1 VDALSDLEL
10 LRAIIETQQ
19 LVNAEIGDV
28 HRVLQV
34 VTERSQA
41 LTGATGAVVELV
53 EGGNMVFRAA
63 SGSAARLLGTR
74 LEVATSLSGR
84 CLLEARPLRC
94 DDSETDPR
102 VDSEV
107 YRQVGVRSSIL
118 VPLLLPDDEC
128 VGVLTVLASEPYH
141 FGADAIE
148 LLDAMADI
156 VATSL
161 HHARESAERDEVG
174 LRDSLTGLANRRLLL
189 DRVAVALART
199 SRSALPISVFFV
211 NLDGFGVVND
221 NLGHDAGDQVL
232 RSVARSLAATVRPA
246 DTVARLGSDEFV
258 VVCEGVDAAHV
269 DELTERLRWS
279 VASAGHGQLPVTA
292 SVGVARSYPDESAEA
307 VLARADEDMFLTKR
321 AKVRSI
327 AS

>member
-1 VDALSDLEL
+1 VDAFSDLEL
-10 LRAIIETQQ
+10 LRAVIETQQ
-19 LVNAEIGDV
+19 LVNNELGDV
-28 HRVLQV
+28 DRVLQI
-34 VTERSQA
+34 VTERSQE

-53 EGGNMVFRAA
+53 EGGDMVYRAV
-63 SGSAARLLGTR
+63 SGSAPGRG
-74 LEVATSLSGR
+74 SSFSSR

-94 DDSETDPR
+94 DDSEADPR
-102 VDSEV
+102 LEPEV
-107 YRQVGVRSSIL
+107 YRQVGIRSTIV
-118 VPLLLPDDEC
+118 VPLLLADDEC
-128 VGVLTVLASEPYH
+128 VGVLTLLAPEPYH
-141 FGADAIE
+141 FSPDAIE

-156 VATSL
+156 MATSL
-161 HHARESAERDEVG
+161 QHARESAERDEVG

-211 NLDGFGVVND
+211 NLDGFGAVND

-258 VVCEGVDAAHV
+258 VVCEGVDVAHV

-292 SVGVARSYPDESAEA
+292 SVGMARSYPDESAAA